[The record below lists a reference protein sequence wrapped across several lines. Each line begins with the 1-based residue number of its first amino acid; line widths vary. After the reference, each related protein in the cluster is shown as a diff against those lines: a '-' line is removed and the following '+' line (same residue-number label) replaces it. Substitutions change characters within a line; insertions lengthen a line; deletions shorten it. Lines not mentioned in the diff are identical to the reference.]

1 MFAAYLYPL
10 CLKSTWPLEQI
21 FQNERRQQFL
31 SALSPSPPLS
41 TQENHNPDRILLK
54 SWPSHSS
61 TILKWRF
68 SHFFNLLQHFG
79 PWINLHFKTLI
90 VPYWLQRE
98 LKFGP
103 VRKCSAIQI
112 VLLSSQHGWLH
123 GISSQ
128 HYCSLLI
135 PWLIIWQKNHPKIST
150 VMYIPP
156 PDPQQDYG
164 RKKSIVSPLVSK
176 GKT

>member
-1 MFAAYLYPL
+1 MRAGSNFYLL
-10 CLKSTWPLEQI
+10 CLHPLVYLHRKTTIQI
-21 FQNERRQQFL
+21 EYFL
-31 SALSPSPPLS
+31 SHSS
-41 TQENHNPDRILLK
+41 TISSTIYHLL
-54 SWPSHSS
+54 PSHSS

-68 SHFFNLLQHFG
+68 SHFFNLLQDFG
-79 PWINLHFKTLI
+79 PWIDLHLETLT

-112 VLLSSQHGWLH
+112 VLLCSQHGWLH

-164 RKKSIVSPLVSK
+164 RRKSIVSPLVSK